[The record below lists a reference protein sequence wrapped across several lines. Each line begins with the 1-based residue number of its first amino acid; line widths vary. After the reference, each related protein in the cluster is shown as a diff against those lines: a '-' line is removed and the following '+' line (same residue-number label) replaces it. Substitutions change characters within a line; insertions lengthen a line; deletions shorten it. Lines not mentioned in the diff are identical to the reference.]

1 MNDAAI
7 KNPPR
12 SPVPQA
18 DAGAPHPGPGRRIA
32 ATAAETI
39 DASGRQLGELPLSP
53 SLQQFA
59 DEAARL
65 PTEELIVNMGPSHPA
80 MHGTVRIVLRIDGET
95 IKDADVQV
103 GYLHR
108 GFEKE
113 CESSTYTQIFPYVD
127 RLNYVS
133 PMLNNVGFAMA
144 VEKLLGI
151 SDRIPERAEYIRV
164 IVGELSR
171 VSDHLTCIFASLAE
185 LGGLTTFFWGNRARE
200 HVWELLEDVSGA
212 RLTHSYCRIGGVAWD
227 LTRDFIP
234 KCREKLQKVRAL
246 VADIRKLVERNR
258 IFLDRM
264 ENVGTISAA
273 DALSYGI
280 TGPCLR
286 ASGVAYDVRKD
297 HPYSVYDHFDWDVP
311 IADAGDN
318 LARYLVRIEEMEQ
331 SMSIVEQAMV
341 QIPPGP
347 VIIDDPL
354 IALPAKREVYNSIE
368 GMIAHFKHIMDG
380 LRVPAG
386 EAYSYT
392 EGGNGELGF
401 YVVSDGTGRP
411 YKVRCRPPCFF
422 TTAALRQLIV
432 GANIA
437 DVVPIFGSLNMIG
450 GECDR

>member
-1 MNDAAI
+1 MER
-7 KNPPR
+7 PE
-12 SPVPQA
+12 VQ
-18 DAGAPHPGPGRRIA
+18 
-32 ATAAETI
+32 
-39 DASGRQLGELPLSP
+39 ELPARRQAGEIALSP
-53 SLQQFA
+53 SMQAFA
-59 DEAARL
+59 DEAERL
-65 PTEELIVNMGPSHPA
+65 PTDEVIVNMGPSHPA

-113 CESSTYTQIFPYVD
+113 CETATYTQIFPYVD

-133 PMLNNVGFAMA
+133 PMLNNVGYAMA

-151 SDRIPERAEYIRV
+151 TDRIPERAEYIRV

-171 VSDHLTCIFASLAE
+171 VADHLTCVTASLAE
-185 LGGLTTFFWGNRARE
+185 LGGLTAFFYGIRARE

-212 RLTHSYCRIGGVAWD
+212 RLTHSYCRIGGVSWD
-227 LTRDFIP
+227 LTKDFVP
-234 KCREKLQKVRAL
+234 KCKGKIAKIRGLITDV
-246 VADIRKLVERNR
+246 RKLVERNR

-264 ENVGTISAA
+264 EGVGVLTAE
-273 DALSYGI
+273 DAIAYGV

-286 ASGVAYDVRKD
+286 ATGIDYDIRKD
-297 HPYSVYDHFDWDVP
+297 QPYSVYDHFDWEVP
-311 IADAGDN
+311 IAEGGDN

-331 SMSIVEQAMV
+331 SMRIVEQAMV

-354 IALPAKREVYNSIE
+354 ISLPAKREVYNSIE

-380 LRVPAG
+380 IRVPPG
-386 EAYSYT
+386 EAYSFT

-401 YVVSDGTGRP
+401 YVVADGSGRP
-411 YKVRCRPPCFF
+411 YKCRCRPPSFYN
-422 TTAALRQLIV
+422 TAALRQLIV

-437 DVVPIFGSLNMIG
+437 DVVPIFGSINMIG

>member
-1 MNDAAI
+1 MATKSARPIATDL
-7 KNPPR
+7 
-12 SPVPQA
+12 A
-18 DAGAPHPGPGRRIA
+18 DTYDHK
-32 ATAAETI
+32 
-39 DASGRQLGELPLSP
+39 GRQAGEIALSP
-53 SLQQFA
+53 SLQAFA
-59 DEAARL
+59 EEAERL
-65 PTEELIVNMGPSHPA
+65 PTEEVIVNMGPSHPA
-80 MHGTVRIVLRIDGET
+80 MHGTVRVVLRIDGET
-95 IKDADVQV
+95 ITDADVQV

-113 CESSTYTQIFPYVD
+113 CESSTWSQIFPYVD

-151 SDRIPERAEYIRV
+151 TSDIPERAEYIRV
-164 IVGELSR
+164 ITGELAR
-171 VSDHLTCIFASLAE
+171 ISDHLTCITASLAE
-185 LGGLTTFFWGNRARE
+185 LGGLTTFFYGNRSRE

-227 LTRDFIP
+227 LTDDFEE
-234 KCREKLQKVRAL
+234 KCKVKLAKIRGYID
-246 VADIRKLVERNR
+246 DIRALVERNR

-264 ENVGTISAA
+264 QNVGTISAA
-273 DALSYGI
+273 DAISYGI

-286 ASGVAYDVRKD
+286 ACGVEYDIRRD
-297 HPYSVYDHFDWDVP
+297 HPYSVYDHFDFDVVVS
-311 IADAGDN
+311 DGGDN
-318 LARYLVRIEEMEQ
+318 LARYLVRMEEMEQ
-331 SMSIVEQAMV
+331 SMRIIEQALV

-347 VIIDDPL
+347 VIIDDPI
-354 IALPAKREVYNSIE
+354 IALPVKREVYNSIE
-368 GMIAHFKHIMDG
+368 GMIAHFKLIMDG
-380 LRVPAG
+380 VQVPPG

-401 YVVSDGTGRP
+401 YVVSDGSGRP
-411 YKVRCRPPCFF
+411 YKCRCRPPCFY

-437 DVVPIFGSLNMIG
+437 DVVPIFGSINMIG

>member
-1 MNDAAI
+1 MATKRAQ
-7 KNPPR
+7 P
-12 SPVPQA
+12 
-18 DAGAPHPGPGRRIA
+18 IA
-32 ATAAETI
+32 TDLAQTY
-39 DASGRQLGELPLSP
+39 DPSGRQAGEIALSP
-53 SLQQFA
+53 SMAAFA
-59 DEAARL
+59 EEAERL
-65 PTEELIVNMGPSHPA
+65 PTEEVIVNMGPSHPA
-80 MHGTVRIVLRIDGET
+80 MHGTVRVVVRIDGET
-95 IKDADVQV
+95 ITDADVQV

-113 CESSTYTQIFPYVD
+113 CESSTWSQIFPYVD

-151 SDRIPERAEYIRV
+151 TSDIPERAEYIRV
-164 IVGELSR
+164 ITGELAR
-171 VSDHLTCIFASLAE
+171 ISDHLTCITASLAE
-185 LGGLTTFFWGNRARE
+185 LGGLTTFFYGNRSRE

-227 LTRDFIP
+227 LTEDFED
-234 KCREKLQKVRAL
+234 KCKVKLAKIRGYL
-246 VADIRKLVERNR
+246 DDIRALVERNR

-264 ENVGTISAA
+264 QNVGTISAA
-273 DALSYGI
+273 DAISYGF

-286 ASGVAYDVRKD
+286 ATGVEYDVRRD
-297 HPYSVYDHFDWDVP
+297 HPYSVYDHFDFDVVVS
-311 IADAGDN
+311 DGGDN
-318 LARYLVRIEEMEQ
+318 LARYLVRMEEMEQ
-331 SMSIVEQAMV
+331 SMRIIEQALV

-347 VIIDDPL
+347 VIIDDPI

-368 GMIAHFKHIMDG
+368 GMIAHFKLIMDG
-380 LRVPAG
+380 VQVPPG

-411 YKVRCRPPCFF
+411 YKCRCRPPCFY

-437 DVVPIFGSLNMIG
+437 DVVPIFGSINMIG

>member
-1 MNDAAI
+1 MASL
-7 KNPPR
+7 PP
-12 SPVPQA
+12 
-18 DAGAPHPGPGRRIA
+18 PGNVARNL
-32 ATAAETI
+32 AETI
-39 DASGRQLGELPLSP
+39 EPRTGRQAGELPLPP

-59 DEAARL
+59 DEAERL
-65 PTEELIVNMGPSHPA
+65 PTEEMIVNMGPSHPA
-80 MHGTVRIVLRIDGET
+80 MHGTVRIVLRIDGEL
-95 IKDADVQV
+95 IKDCDVQV

-113 CESSTYTQIFPYVD
+113 CEGSTYTQIFPYVD

-151 SDRIPERAEYIRV
+151 TDDIPERAEYIRV
-164 IVGELSR
+164 IMGELSR
-171 VSDHLTCIFASLAE
+171 VADHLTCIFASLAE
-185 LGGLTTFFWGNRARE
+185 LGGLTAFFYGNRARE
-200 HVWELLEDVSGA
+200 HIWELLEDVSGA
-212 RLTHSYCRIGGVAWD
+212 RLTHSYGRIGGVSWD
-227 LTRDFIP
+227 LTEGFED
-234 KCREKLQKVRAL
+234 KCRAKIAKVRHY
-246 VADIRKLVERNR
+246 VTDIRKLVERNR

-264 ENVGTISAA
+264 EGVGVLPRE
-273 DALSYGI
+273 DAISYGV
-280 TGPCLR
+280 TGPVLR

-297 HPYSVYDHFDWDVP
+297 HPYSVYDHFDFDIPV
-311 IADAGDN
+311 ADGCDN
-318 LARYLVRIEEMEQ
+318 LARYLVRIEEIAQ
-331 SMSIVEQAMV
+331 SLRIIEQALV

-347 VIIDDPL
+347 VIIDDPI

-368 GMIAHFKHIMDG
+368 GMIAHFKLIMDG
-380 LRVPAG
+380 IRVPPG

-401 YVVSDGTGRP
+401 YIVSDGSGRP
-411 YKVRCRPPCFF
+411 YKCRCRPPCFY
-422 TTAALRQLIV
+422 TTAALRQMII